1 MTKSLGAVINVR
13 YGSSA
18 AAEKA
23 RLLRHSL
30 RSVTRRAWAR
40 EKERLLKS
48 GRAAEFGRW
57 TPREIRQIQV
67 GFGFET

>member
-1 MTKSLGAVINVR
+1 MINIR

-18 AAEKA
+18 AGEKA

-40 EKERLLKS
+40 EKERLKS
-48 GRAAEFGRW
+48 GRSADGNW

-67 GFGFET
+67 C

>member
-1 MTKSLGAVINVR
+1 MKSLTGAVINIR
-13 YGSSA
+13 YGNSA
-18 AAEKA
+18 AGEKA

-40 EKERLLKS
+40 EKERIKS
-48 GRAAEFGRW
+48 GRAGATLGKW

-67 GFGFET
+67 GS